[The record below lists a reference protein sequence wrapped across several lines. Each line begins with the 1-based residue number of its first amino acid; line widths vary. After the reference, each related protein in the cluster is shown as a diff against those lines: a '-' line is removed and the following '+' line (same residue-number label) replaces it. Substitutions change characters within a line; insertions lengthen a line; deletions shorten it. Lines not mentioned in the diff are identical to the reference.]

1 MQSILP
7 EQLDVIQKAKF
18 GAEIRGTWPVNRL
31 ERVSELLLDDAGN
44 IEAELKFSKLGHLRL
59 IDGNISA
66 ELKVTCQRCMQPMDL
81 SLKVD
86 FKLGLIC
93 KEAQAE
99 GLPEGYEPYL
109 VEGDS
114 ENIPHMLEEELLLA
128 MPLVAMHEHDCS
140 DYLQQQG
147 IRQQEEAEQQEEE
160 KESPFSKLKDL
171 L

>member
-18 GAEIRGTWPVNRL
+18 GAEIEGTWPINKLQRF
-31 ERVSELLLDDAGN
+31 SELLLDDAGDLQ
-44 IEAELKFSKLGHLRL
+44 AELKFQKLGHLRL
-59 IDGNISA
+59 IDGNITA
-66 ELKVTCQRCMQPMDL
+66 ELKVACQRCMQPMDL
-81 SLKVD
+81 PLNID

-109 VEGDS
+109 IEGDS

-140 DYLQQQG
+140 DYLQQQRK
-147 IRQQEEAEQQEEE
+147 RQQDEAEQQEEE
-160 KESPFSKLKDL
+160 KENPFSQLKDL

>member
-7 EQLDVIQKAKF
+7 EHLDVIQKAKF
-18 GAEIRGTWPVNRL
+18 GAEIQGTWPVAKL
-31 ERVSELLLDDAGN
+31 ERFSELLLENDGDLQ
-44 IEAELKFSKLGHLRL
+44 AELKFRKLGHLRL

-66 ELKVTCQRCMQPMDL
+66 ELKVTCQRCIQPMDL
-81 SLKVD
+81 SLNID

-99 GLPEGYEPYL
+99 GIPEGYEPYL
-109 VEGDS
+109 IEGDS

-140 DYLQQQG
+140 DYLQQQKQ
-147 IRQQEEAEQQEEE
+147 RQQEEVNQQEEE
-160 KESPFSKLKDL
+160 RENPFSQLKDL

>member
-18 GAEIRGTWPVNRL
+18 GAEIQGIWPVSKLQRL
-31 ERVSELLLDDAGN
+31 SELLLDSNADLR
-44 IEAELKFSKLGHLRL
+44 AELNFVQQGHLRL
-59 IDGNISA
+59 LNGCVAADLNV
-66 ELKVTCQRCMQPMDL
+66 KCQRCMQPMTL
-81 SLKVD
+81 TLQTE

-93 KEAQAE
+93 KESQAD

-114 ENIPHMLEEELLLA
+114 ENIPLMLEEELLLA

-140 DYLQQQG
+140 NYLQQQRS
-147 IRQQEEAEQQEEE
+147 RQELEDSQP
-160 KESPFSKLKDL
+160 KENKNPFAGLKDL

>member
-18 GAEIRGTWPVNRL
+18 GAEIQGQWPINKLQRL
-31 ERVSELLLDDAGN
+31 SELVLDDTGD
-44 IEAELKFSKLGHLRL
+44 IHAEMKFHQQGHLRL
-59 IDGNISA
+59 IDGHVSA
-66 ELKVTCQRCMQPMDL
+66 ELQVTCQRCMQTMTL
-81 SLKVD
+81 SLNSD

-109 VEGDS
+109 TEGDS
-114 ENIPHMLEEELLLA
+114 ENIPELLEQELLLA
-128 MPLVAMHEHDCS
+128 IPLVVRHEDDCS
-140 DYLQQQG
+140 EYLQEQKL
-147 IRQQEEAEQQEEE
+147 RQQAEEKIEEE
-160 KESPFSKLKDL
+160 KENPFSVLKDL

>member
-7 EQLDVIQKAKF
+7 EHLDVIQKAKF
-18 GAEIRGTWPVNRL
+18 GAEIQGTWPIAKL
-31 ERVSELLLDDAGN
+31 ERFSELLLEKDGN
-44 IEAELKFSKLGHLRL
+44 LRAELKFSKSDHLRL
-59 IDGNISA
+59 IDGKLSA

-81 SLKVD
+81 SLNID

-109 VEGDS
+109 IEGDS
-114 ENIPHMLEEELLLA
+114 EDIPHMLEEELLLA
-128 MPLVAMHEHDCS
+128 MPLVAMHEYDCS
-140 DYLQQQG
+140 EFLQQQKQ
-147 IRQQEEAEQQEEE
+147 RQQNEVGQQEKE
-160 KESPFSKLKDL
+160 KASPFSKLKDL

>member
-7 EQLDVIQKAKF
+7 EHLDVIQKAKF
-18 GAEIRGTWPVNRL
+18 GAEIQGSWPVSKLQRL
-31 ERVSELLLDDAGN
+31 SQLLLEKGGDLQ
-44 IEAELKFSKLGHLRL
+44 AELKFSQNGHLRL
-59 IDGNISA
+59 IDGKVSA
-66 ELKVTCQRCMQPMDL
+66 ELKVTCQRCMQPM
-81 SLKVD
+81 SLLLNTD
-86 FKLGLIC
+86 IKLGLIC

-114 ENIPHMLEEELLLA
+114 ENIPLILEEELLLA

-140 DYLQQQG
+140 EYLHKQRQQQELEVD
-147 IRQQEEAEQQEEE
+147 QEDE
-160 KESPFSKLKDL
+160 KENPFSALKDL